1 MAGDRRGNP
10 FVVGFVTASPAL
22 RRCDAS
28 AVRARRPAGPNG
40 TDRSQ
45 CARSRRQ
52 HCHTLL
58 TFGFVCTVFH
68 GLQQQSAEDG
78 PERPSVSDVVGR
90 ALLNPGYI
98 LESTFSPRTVRE
110 CDFALDAAATHAATR
125 AHERA
130 RELFIRPS
138 LLCPFVPCPSQFTAG
153 SRASLA
159 RTLSVLHV
167 RPCRYAMTARTC

>member
-1 MAGDRRGNP
+1 MAGVRRGNP

-28 AVRARRPAGPNG
+28 IRTAVRARRPAGPNG
-40 TDRSQ
+40 ADRSQ
-45 CARSRRQ
+45 RTRSRRH

-78 PERPSVSDVVGR
+78 PERPSVSDVIRR

-98 LESTFSPRTVRE
+98 LESTFSPLWLLATTLGLHSAPRTVRE

-130 RELFIRPS
+130 RELFIRSS

-153 SRASLA
+153 SL
-159 RTLSVLHV
+159 
-167 RPCRYAMTARTC
+167 C

>member
-1 MAGDRRGNP
+1 MAGVPRGNP
-10 FVVGFVTASPAL
+10 FAVGFVTASPAL
-22 RRCDAS
+22 RRWDAS
-28 AVRARRPAGPNG
+28 STAVRARRPAGPNG
-40 TDRSQ
+40 ADRSQ
-45 CARSRRQ
+45 RTRSRRH

-68 GLQQQSAEDG
+68 GLQQSAEDG
-78 PERPSVSDVVGR
+78 PERPSVSDVIRR

-98 LESTFSPRTVRE
+98 LESNFSPLWLLATTLGLHSAPRTVRE

-130 RELFIRPS
+130 RELFIRSS

-153 SRASLA
+153 SL
-159 RTLSVLHV
+159 
-167 RPCRYAMTARTC
+167 C